1 MPVQAEVKSLT
12 AISKIPFQ
20 ITQQPGFKVILKGV
34 IAVFLLYCS
43 TMILCTVSRSFRTT
57 LRLESVLLG
66 KKKRIRKKIQTTL
79 LIPVCLLCAVLNKL
93 ESKLGK
99 FNLHQ
104 KKKKKEY
111 CIEEKIYADTVP
123 LQQLFVAYPIYMYG
137 VYIHIF
143 ISINVFPLGGFPFK
157 DFCLFTCEL

>member
-104 KKKKKEY
+104 KKKKKRILHWRENLRWY
-111 CIEEKIYADTVP
+111 CSTSTIICSISYIYVWG
-123 LQQLFVAYPIYMYG
+123 IYTHI
-137 VYIHIF
+137 YIYKCF
-143 ISINVFPLGGFPFK
+143 SPRGFSF
-157 DFCLFTCEL
+157 